1 MRSALLPLLLFA
13 GCVDAIDLGTSPDGS
28 VRRDA
33 GADGGASGDGGASA
47 WEPLTVTGA
56 EDVSWYDIHGDST
69 GRIWVVGDQSTVARL
84 DGDQWTVY
92 RAGSFDKLNAVFAV
106 SPSEVYVAGNA
117 GLLFRFDGTDWT
129 TLGSEVAPLLDDPV
143 SRADFTSIWGEP
155 GGDVFIATDAW
166 FRVNGG
172 IDHAVLRYYH
182 RADDAYE
189 WTYAL
194 LDGISSANEVRGA
207 YAIASD
213 DLWSFFGSRYTSLRK
228 PFEAEYNS
236 FLSLAVPASGL
247 LHVLAHPSATGKD
260 ELFVLSGAGWSKIN
274 GLDPELRLFDLATDP
289 SGQRL
294 FATGSDGVLGEVVDG
309 EMKIVV
315 APDQARP
322 LIRSLYVDART
333 AWGVGDKTVLRRA
346 LDPR

>member
-1 MRSALLPLLLFA
+1 MRLVLLPLLLA
-13 GCVDAIDLGTSPDGS
+13 GCVDAINLGTSPDGS
-28 VRRDA
+28 LRRDG
-33 GADGGASGDGGASA
+33 GADGGTSGDAAAMA
-47 WEPLTVTGA
+47 WEPLSVTGA
-56 EDVSWYDIHGDST
+56 EDVQWYDVHGDSN
-69 GRIWVVGDQSTVARL
+69 GRIWIVGDQSTVARL

-92 RAGSFDKLNAVFAV
+92 RAGSFDTLNAVFAI

-117 GLLFRFDGTDWT
+117 GLLFRFNGTDWT
-129 TLGSEVAPLLDDPV
+129 TLGAEVAPLLDDPV

-155 GGDVFIATDAW
+155 GGDVFIATNAW
-166 FRVNGG
+166 FKVNSS

-194 LDGISSANEVRGA
+194 LDGISAANELRGA

-260 ELFVLSGAGWSKIN
+260 ELFVLSGAGWSKVS
-274 GLDPELRLFDLATDP
+274 GLDPELRFFELATDP
-289 SGQRL
+289 AGQRL
-294 FATGSDGVLGEVVDG
+294 FAAGSDGVLGEVVDG
-309 EMKIVV
+309 QMKLLIG
-315 APDQARP
+315 PDQALPVIRALYVSGGMVWAVGGKSVFRRP
-322 LIRSLYVDART
+322 LR
-333 AWGVGDKTVLRRA
+333 
-346 LDPR
+346 